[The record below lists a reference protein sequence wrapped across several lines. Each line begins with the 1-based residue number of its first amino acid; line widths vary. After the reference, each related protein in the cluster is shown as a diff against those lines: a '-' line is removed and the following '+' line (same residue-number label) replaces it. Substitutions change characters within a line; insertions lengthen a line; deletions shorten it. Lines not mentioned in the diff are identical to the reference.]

1 MYIERKNMKISKKNK
16 HFPMP
21 KDLWREAQW
30 QLLIEIVVTILSDV
44 ATFTIQLS
52 KSQMQL
58 GRVTVALTILL
69 LYYVSDV
76 FFTALSNVQNEKDLI
91 IEERGK
97 IEAAEIV
104 TKLAMK
110 VQGKVWDGNERM
122 SHRVV
127 IQSLKEYVF
136 GEWRMRIDAPKKI
149 FDIVSA
155 IYICIGFWIASRE
168 EIQGFKL
175 FPAVVLIA
183 LICKCLFSAYRLKKR
198 KEVRKK
204 LKDISFEEREIA
216 NDINNIQ
223 PVNDI
228 HINWMVARYVD
239 FLSKSFLIKK
249 QLKRKI
255 NSMELLN
262 SLLGVMIIVF
272 ILFFSIKDVE
282 KSNIDA
288 TLILSIMSMVTIYNK
303 VISKFNRIL
312 RGVEDW
318 KNQLEEQRKY
328 NDEVT
333 KIMEVASSLENEQA
347 KPKRDIVI
355 RPFKVEYPRKDET
368 RPFTLSLDTC
378 LDIPNSSVV
387 MLEGATGSG
396 KTTFMKFVTGMLRID
411 GCENPVIPKAVEL
424 GQGSKLGSG
433 NILSEVTWDKVDEG
447 KLIQILKGLHLYEEI
462 QENAEDV
469 ISYLGE
475 TTYDNYSSGQQQR
488 LLITRLLYNLEENI
502 GVVGIDEMTNN
513 LNDEIAVQTMQYI
526 LQYCEGRTVIISTHQ
541 VDIMKKFA
549 DIEIKFANGKCHII
563 N

>member
-1 MYIERKNMKISKKNK
+1 MCIERKNMKISKKNK

-239 FLSKSFLIKK
+239 FLIKSFLIKK

>member
-1 MYIERKNMKISKKNK
+1 MKISKKNK

-198 KEVRKK
+198 KEVRKQ

-228 HINWMVARYVD
+228 HVNWMVARYVG
-239 FLSKSFLIKK
+239 FLRESFSTKK

-255 NSMELLN
+255 NSMGLLN

-272 ILFFSIKDVE
+272 ILFFSIKDVG

-333 KIMEVASSLENEQA
+333 KIMEVESSLKNEQA

-424 GQGSKLGSG
+424 GQGSRLGSC
-433 NILSEVTWDKVDEG
+433 NILSEVTWDNVDEG

-462 QENAEDV
+462 QEKAEDV

-526 LQYCEGRTVIISTHQ
+526 LQYCKGRTVIISTHQ

-549 DIEIKFANGKCHII
+549 DIRIMFANGKCHII

>member
-1 MYIERKNMKISKKNK
+1 
-16 HFPMP
+16 
-21 KDLWREAQW
+21 
-30 QLLIEIVVTILSDV
+30 
-44 ATFTIQLS
+44 
-52 KSQMQL
+52 
-58 GRVTVALTILL
+58 
-69 LYYVSDV
+69 
-76 FFTALSNVQNEKDLI
+76 
-91 IEERGK
+91 
-97 IEAAEIV
+97 
-104 TKLAMK
+104 
-110 VQGKVWDGNERM
+110 
-122 SHRVV
+122 
-127 IQSLKEYVF
+127 
-136 GEWRMRIDAPKKI
+136 
-149 FDIVSA
+149 
-155 IYICIGFWIASRE
+155 
-168 EIQGFKL
+168 
-175 FPAVVLIA
+175 
-183 LICKCLFSAYRLKKR
+183 
-198 KEVRKK
+198 
-204 LKDISFEEREIA
+204 
-216 NDINNIQ
+216 
-223 PVNDI
+223 
-228 HINWMVARYVD
+228 
-239 FLSKSFLIKK
+239 
-249 QLKRKI
+249 
-255 NSMELLN
+255 
-262 SLLGVMIIVF
+262 MIIVF

-378 LDIPNSSVV
+378 LDLPNSSVI